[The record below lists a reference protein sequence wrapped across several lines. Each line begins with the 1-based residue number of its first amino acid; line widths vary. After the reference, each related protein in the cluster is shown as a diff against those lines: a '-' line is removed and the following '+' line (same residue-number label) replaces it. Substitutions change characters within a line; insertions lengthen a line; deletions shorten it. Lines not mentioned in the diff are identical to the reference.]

1 MDGNDLADLRG
12 GGHCKGVVDGS
23 SEFQV
28 KSYCEVGKNAMLF
41 RVFDD
46 RKREMVR
53 SVGFDGLLRTPLID
67 ELDNKFSMLLLTCL
81 DPETM
86 VFNLPNGDSMPI
98 TDIDAHFVLGIPF
111 KGKEVCHDNSIDKDV
126 VSHVLGKLSIAGHSA
141 SLSLEYLEWL
151 LKKIMEKRSRRK
163 KRWLSKLQ

>member
-1 MDGNDLADLRG
+1 
-12 GGHCKGVVDGS
+12 
-23 SEFQV
+23 
-28 KSYCEVGKNAMLF
+28 
-41 RVFDD
+41 
-46 RKREMVR
+46 
-53 SVGFDGLLRTPLID
+53 
-67 ELDNKFSMLLLTCL
+67 MLLLTCL